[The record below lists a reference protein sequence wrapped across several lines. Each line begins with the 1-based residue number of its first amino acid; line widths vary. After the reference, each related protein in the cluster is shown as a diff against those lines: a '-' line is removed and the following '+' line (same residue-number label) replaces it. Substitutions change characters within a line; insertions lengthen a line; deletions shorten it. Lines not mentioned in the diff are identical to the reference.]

1 MSKLSVVIP
10 SFNEAENVEN
20 LVERIQKALNGISYE
35 IIFVDDS
42 TDNTPEVINDVIK
55 KNPNVRLKHRTEERG
70 LSSAVIEG
78 FKMAEGDYIAVMDA
92 DLQHPPEILL
102 PMYKCLESGMDICIP
117 SRFISGGSDGGLG
130 PYRKFVSL
138 IARYIG
144 KILLPS
150 LRTITDPTSGLFMF
164 RREVI
169 QDADLQPIGWK
180 IMIEVLAMGTYS
192 TVVEIPY
199 TFKSRP
205 AGESKLTT
213 RVTLQYIQQLIGLTK
228 RAKRKNK

>member
-20 LVERIQKALNGISYE
+20 LVERIHKALNGISYE

-92 DLQHPPEILL
+92 DLQHPPEILHS
-102 PMYKCLESGMDICIP
+102 MYKCLESGADICIP
-117 SRFISGGSDGGLG
+117 SRFVPGGSDGGLG
-130 PYRKFVSL
+130 PYRKFVSAV
-138 IARYIG
+138 ARYLG
-144 KILLPS
+144 KIMLPC
-150 LRTITDPTSGLFMF
+150 LRKITDPTSGLFMF
-164 RREVI
+164 RHEVI
-169 QDADLQPIGWK
+169 KDADLQPIGWK
-180 IMIEVLAMGTYS
+180 IMIEVLAIGTYT
-192 TVVEIPY
+192 TVEEIPY
-199 TFKSRP
+199 RFKARP

-213 RVTLQYIQQLIGLTK
+213 KVTLQYLQQLMSLTK
-228 RAKRKNK
+228 RAKKR